1 MSSQECT
8 LYENCET
15 IAWITLNRPDA
26 RNALSP
32 ELVDELY
39 DHLVAAN
46 ADANVRAIV
55 ITGAGTAFCAG
66 ADLKRTRGSPA
77 GSAKNSYDAVLSAM
91 WNSDKPI
98 IAAVNGYAFAGGLGL
113 VAASDIVIASTSA
126 VFSFSEVRIGAIPA
140 MISVVCLRKIGT
152 HHGMRLFLTGERFD
166 GDQAVNYGLAHRAV
180 APENLLS
187 AVQEMIDAIC
197 LGGPNAI
204 VECKKL
210 VRLVPTLSVEE
221 GFRQTKDWSK
231 RVFETEEAAEGM
243 KAFAE
248 KRPPHW
254 VRS

>member
-1 MSSQECT
+1 
-8 LYENCET
+8 
-15 IAWITLNRPDA
+15 
-26 RNALSP
+26 
-32 ELVDELY
+32 
-39 DHLVAAN
+39 
-46 ADANVRAIV
+46 
-55 ITGAGTAFCAG
+55 
-66 ADLKRTRGSPA
+66 
-77 GSAKNSYDAVLSAM
+77 M

-113 VAASDIVIASTSA
+113 VAASDIVITSTSA

-187 AVQEMIDAIC
+187 AVQEMIDAIR

-221 GFRQTKDWSK
+221 GFRRTKDWSQ
-231 RVFETEEAAEGM
+231 RVFQTEEAAEGM

-254 VRS
+254 VKG